1 MVEVDLPALQ
11 IACRTAARQA
21 LWSEKTTPE
30 LAVAELARE
39 FLRLATDHVNTVT
52 EAGGDPNMVARA
64 INYLAYTHVAPSAAE
79 ARWWFNEM
87 LTCLLELAAPSMI
100 QTPESSAFLLDVQEG
115 LAGSIGPAED

>member
-11 IACRTAARQA
+11 IACRTSARQA

-30 LAVAELARE
+30 LAVAKLSRE
-39 FLRLATDHVNTVT
+39 FLQLAADHVITVT
-52 EAGGDPNMVARA
+52 ESGRDPNMVTRA
-64 INYLAYTHVAPSAAE
+64 INYLAYTHVAPSAVE

-87 LTCLLELAAPSMI
+87 LTCLLELAVPSMI

>member
-11 IACRTAARQA
+11 IACRTSARQA

-30 LAVAELARE
+30 LAVAKLSRE
-39 FLRLATDHVNTVT
+39 FLQLAADHVITVT
-52 EAGGDPNMVARA
+52 ESGRDPNMVTRA
-64 INYLAYTHVAPSAAE
+64 INYLAYTHVAPSAVE

-87 LTCLLELAAPSMI
+87 LTCLLELAVPSMI
-100 QTPESSAFLLDVQEG
+100 QTPESSAFLLDVQDG

>member
-11 IACRTAARQA
+11 IACRTSARQA

-30 LAVAELARE
+30 LAVAKLARE
-39 FLRLATDHVNTVT
+39 FLQLAADHVITVT
-52 EAGGDPNMVARA
+52 ESGRDPNMVARA
-64 INYLAYTHVAPSAAE
+64 INYLAYTHVAPSAVE

-87 LTCLLELAAPSMI
+87 LTCLLELAVPSMI